1 METTALLET
10 IIQPKGN
17 IYVFPII
24 MITFMIIMALGVTGL
39 MVGVISASKNTS
51 ISIKDN
57 EVIINSFMYGRKIP
71 IEDIFVNEMQRINL
85 NDSEY
90 NIRTKRNGIDLPYF
104 KSGWMRLRDQEKAL
118 VYITNT
124 ENVLLM
130 PTKDFVVLFS
140 MEKID
145 EFINKLKE
153 TL

>member
-1 METTALLET
+1 METTAFLET

>member
-1 METTALLET
+1 MENTAFFET

-17 IYVFPII
+17 IYFLPI
-24 MITFMIIMALGVTGL
+24 FMIILMVIVTVGLIGL

-57 EVIINSFMYGRKIP
+57 EIIINSFMYGRKIP
-71 IEDIFVNEMQRINL
+71 IENILIDEIKRINL

-90 NIRTKRNGIDLPYF
+90 NIRRRTNGISLTYF
-104 KSGWMRLRDQEKAL
+104 KSGWMRLINREKAL

-124 ENVLLM
+124 ENVLFM

-145 EFINKLKE
+145 EFINKLKK
-153 TL
+153 